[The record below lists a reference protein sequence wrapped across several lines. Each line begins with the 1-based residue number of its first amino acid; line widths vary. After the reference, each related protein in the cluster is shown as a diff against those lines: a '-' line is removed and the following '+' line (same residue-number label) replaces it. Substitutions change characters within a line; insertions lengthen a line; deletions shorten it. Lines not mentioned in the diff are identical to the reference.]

1 MAEKRFRMTEAWRK
15 QNGMD
20 QILSWNPPE
29 VLKKYFPGRF
39 AGFDK
44 DGSPVLVIPAG
55 FTDVKGFFSYRFYT
69 FFSFFI

>member
-29 VLKKYFPGRF
+29 VLKKYFPGGF

-44 DGSPVLVIPAG
+44 DGSPVWVIPAG
-55 FTDVKGFFSYRFYT
+55 FADFKGLFFNIDFT
-69 FFSFFI
+69 LFFM